1 MADETGRTFLN
12 LLTGSITLG
21 SSRVKTSSESKWLRE
36 TNEQKRLHTVYI
48 PRRQLKRQHVHK
60 YVLHAAMPDYI
71 DTDMP
76 SVANIQLLR
85 IVREVHPSTS
95 NVVRS
100 TEPIRSHQCI
110 FELQS
115 LQFTSEPEEP
125 TSSTESSSHFSDDSY
140 IDDQFFS
147 EFMFRLLQ
155 QYPGQR
161 IHPVEI
167 IFPWTENP
175 KQVRLPRVSVQE
187 MLNLVIEVCPTTR
200 RSIPGLSPGDLLRP
214 IIDHSLYRFRN
225 TGPVGGTD

>member
-1 MADETGRTFLN
+1 MSSAFLAGDPEPEVDRYVSNTATMHIQQPDPSQVLTDRTLQRLRFLYN
-12 LLTGSITLG
+12 DRIFEPVEVLFPWSSDPQYFYLPKIT
-21 SSRVKTSSESKWLRE
+21 VF
-36 TNEQKRLHTVYI
+36 
-48 PRRQLKRQHVHK
+48 
-60 YVLHAAMPDYI
+60 
-71 DTDMP
+71 
-76 SVANIQLLR
+76 QLLR

-100 TEPIRSHQCI
+100 TEPVRSHQCI
-110 FELQS
+110 FELRS

-175 KQVRLPRVSVQE
+175 KQVRLPHVSVQE